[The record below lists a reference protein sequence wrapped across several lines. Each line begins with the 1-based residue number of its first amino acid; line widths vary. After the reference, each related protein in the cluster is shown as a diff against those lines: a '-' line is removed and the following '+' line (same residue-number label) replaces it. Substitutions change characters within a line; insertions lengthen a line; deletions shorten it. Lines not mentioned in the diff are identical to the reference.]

1 MRSVIFSSFI
11 ISAAANL
18 DFVVAL
24 LSALVGVFAVIVA
37 TLSIVLAKR
46 VQGDKKKLERYVYQ
60 RKKPDKPAICANT
73 AENEHVDTPLEKK
86 ARHGK
91 KNKQARKEGSEIE

>member
-11 ISAAANL
+11 LAAVNQ

-24 LSALVGVFAVIVA
+24 LSALAGVFAVIVA

-46 VQGDKKKLERYVYQ
+46 VQGDKKHLERYVYQ
-60 RKKPDKPAICANT
+60 RKKTDEPTICANT
-73 AENEHVDTPLEKK
+73 AENEHADTQIEKK

-91 KNKQARKEGSEIE
+91 KNKQSRRQGSEIG

>member
-11 ISAAANL
+11 LAAVNQ

-46 VQGDKKKLERYVYQ
+46 VQGDNKKLERYVYQ

-73 AENEHVDTPLEKK
+73 AKNEHVDTPLEKK

-91 KNKQARKEGSEIE
+91 KNKQARRQGSEIE

>member
-11 ISAAANL
+11 LAAVNQ

-46 VQGDKKKLERYVYQ
+46 VQGDNKKLERYVYQ
-60 RKKPDKPAICANT
+60 CKKPDKPVICANT
-73 AENEHVDTPLEKK
+73 SENEHVDTPLEKK

-91 KNKQARKEGSEIE
+91 KNKQARKQGSEIE

>member
-11 ISAAANL
+11 LAAVNQ

-46 VQGDKKKLERYVYQ
+46 VQGDNKKLERYVYQ
-60 RKKPDKPAICANT
+60 CKKPDKPVICANT
-73 AENEHVDTPLEKK
+73 SKNEHVDTPLEKK

-91 KNKQARKEGSEIE
+91 KNKQARRQGSEIK

>member
-11 ISAAANL
+11 LAAVNQ

-37 TLSIVLAKR
+37 TLSIMLAKR

-73 AENEHVDTPLEKK
+73 SENEHVDTPLEKK

-91 KNKQARKEGSEIE
+91 KNKQARKQGSEIE

>member
-11 ISAAANL
+11 LAAVNQ

-24 LSALVGVFAVIVA
+24 LSAFVGVFAVIVV
-37 TLSIVLAKR
+37 TLSVVLAKR

-73 AENEHVDTPLEKK
+73 SENEHVDTPLEKK

-91 KNKQARKEGSEIE
+91 KNKQARRQGSEIE

>member
-11 ISAAANL
+11 LAAVNQ

-73 AENEHVDTPLEKK
+73 SKNEHVDTPLEKK

-91 KNKQARKEGSEIE
+91 KNKQARKQGSEIE

>member
-11 ISAAANL
+11 LAAVNQ

-46 VQGDKKKLERYVYQ
+46 VQDDKKKLERYVYQ
-60 RKKPDKPAICANT
+60 CKKPDKPAICANT
-73 AENEHVDTPLEKK
+73 SENEHVDTPLEKK

-91 KNKQARKEGSEIE
+91 KNKQARRQGSEIE

>member
-11 ISAAANL
+11 LAAVNQ

-24 LSALVGVFAVIVA
+24 LSALVGEFAVIVA

-91 KNKQARKEGSEIE
+91 KNKQARKQGSEIE

>member
-11 ISAAANL
+11 ISAAANQ

-37 TLSIVLAKR
+37 TLSIVLAKEYKATR
-46 VQGDKKKLERYVYQ
+46 KSLKDTFISAKSPINRRFVQIHPKTSMLIHRLKRKLVTAKRISKREDKEVK
-60 RKKPDKPAICANT
+60 
-73 AENEHVDTPLEKK
+73 
-86 ARHGK
+86 
-91 KNKQARKEGSEIE
+91 

>member
-11 ISAAANL
+11 LAAVNQ
-18 DFVVAL
+18 DFVVAP

-60 RKKPDKPAICANT
+60 RKKTDKPKICANT
-73 AENEHVDTPLEKK
+73 SENEHVDTPLEKK

-91 KNKQARKEGSEIE
+91 KNKQARRQGSEIE

>member
-11 ISAAANL
+11 LAAVNQ

-37 TLSIVLAKR
+37 TLSIMLAKR

-91 KNKQARKEGSEIE
+91 KNKQARKQGSEIE

>member
-11 ISAAANL
+11 LAAVNQ

-46 VQGDKKKLERYVYQ
+46 VQGDNKKLERYVYQ
-60 RKKPDKPAICANT
+60 CKKPDKPVICANT
-73 AENEHVDTPLEKK
+73 SENEHVDTPLEKK

-91 KNKQARKEGSEIE
+91 KNKQARRQGSEIK

>member
-11 ISAAANL
+11 ISAAANQ

-24 LSALVGVFAVIVA
+24 LSALVVVFAVIVA
-37 TLSIVLAKR
+37 TLSIMLAKR

-60 RKKPDKPAICANT
+60 RKSPINRRFVQIHPKTSMLIHRLKRKLVT
-73 AENEHVDTPLEKK
+73 AKRTSKREN
-86 ARHGK
+86 
-91 KNKQARKEGSEIE
+91 KEVK